1 MIHRDDQI
9 QFESES
15 DHSGVCSDEE
25 SELKLWEGECSRM
38 AEDDYTQP
46 KGGGEFSQRNAY
58 GQFSLFWVKFT
69 PNIGLILS

>member
-9 QFESES
+9 QFESEC

-46 KGGGEFSQRNAY
+46 KGGGANFHSVMPMVNFRCFAWNSRQ
-58 GQFSLFWVKFT
+58 
-69 PNIGLILS
+69 I

>member
-46 KGGGEFSQRNAY
+46 KGGGRI
-58 GQFSLFWVKFT
+58 FT
-69 PNIGLILS
+69 A